1 MWTAASLPDVLT
13 RPPGIAAA
21 EVVAI
26 LGTGALGVAALL
38 PAGGIEDGPVVCPFR
53 LATGLPCPGCGLTRS
68 WVYLTHGD
76 LSRSVTNHPFG
87 ILLAVSVLT
96 LLGYVVARRLRGAPA
111 PSLERI
117 VRHPV
122 TIVVLA
128 AWLAFGFG
136 RLALALF

>member
-1 MWTAASLPDVLT
+1 MLT
-13 RPPGIAAA
+13 RRPGIAAA

-76 LSRSVTNHPFG
+76 LTRAFVNHPFG
-87 ILLAVSVLT
+87 IVLAVGVLT
-96 LLGYVVARRLRGAPA
+96 LLGYVVTRRLRHAPA
-111 PSLERI
+111 PSLDRI
-117 VRHPV
+117 VRSPWV
-122 TIVVLA
+122 IAILV
-128 AWLAFGFG
+128 AWLVFALV
-136 RLALALF
+136 RLVLALA